1 MSMLTSGAMYV
12 IWLNNA
18 MYVHHISHS
27 LSCET
32 FPYTLEQ
39 VSGSI
44 IISSIMPLGRIFCVP
59 CGNTYAAPP
68 LLLSLV
74 F

>member
-32 FPYTLEQ
+32 FPHIPEQ
-39 VSGSI
+39 VSGAI

-59 CGNTYAAPP
+59 VEIHMLP
-68 LLLSLV
+68 LL
-74 F
+74 FCFP